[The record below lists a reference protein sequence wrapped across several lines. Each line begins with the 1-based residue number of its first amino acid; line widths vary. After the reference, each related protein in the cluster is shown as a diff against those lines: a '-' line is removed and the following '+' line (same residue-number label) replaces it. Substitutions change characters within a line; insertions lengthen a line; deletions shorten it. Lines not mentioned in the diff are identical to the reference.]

1 MKMKP
6 LVSILIPAYNVA
18 PYISETL
25 NSSIS
30 QTWEN
35 IEVIVVDDGSRDDTL
50 AIAKTYE
57 SKKIKVIGQ
66 DKNLGQTAALNRS
79 LAEAQGD
86 FIQYLDADDIL
97 EPQKIEVQVN
107 RLLKEAS
114 GTLAIAPWARF
125 YKNDLST
132 AKFVPNK
139 DWKDYDDVIAWL
151 VDCWTGNGTMPP
163 SSWLYPR
170 EIIDV
175 TGLWNESLTLNNDM
189 EYFTRAV
196 ISSKRLVFCPESKW
210 YYRSGNPSLSGQR
223 SQQALWS
230 QYEVI
235 RLSTERLLSVENS
248 DRTRLAS
255 ACYWQYFI
263 FMAYPQAP
271 DLIEYATKKVVDLGG
286 GDLKPEGGTLFKM
299 VRDIFGWKIAIHLQR
314 IYYKYRYQSR

>member
-1 MKMKP
+1 MQP
-6 LVSILIPAYNVA
+6 LVSVLIPAYNA
-18 PYISETL
+18 ELYIAETL
-25 NSSIS
+25 DSAIA
-30 QTWEN
+30 QTWQNKE
-35 IEVIVVDDGSRDDTL
+35 IIVVDDGSRDSTF

-57 SKKIKVIGQ
+57 SKKIKVICQG
-66 DKNLGQTAALNRS
+66 KNLGQTAALNRG

-125 YKNDLST
+125 YKNDMST

-175 TGLWNESLTLNNDM
+175 TGLWHESLTLNNDM

-196 ISSKRLVFCPESKW
+196 LSSNRLVFCPEARW

-223 SQQALWS
+223 FQKALWS

-255 ACYWQYFI
+255 AYYWQYFI
-263 FMAYPQAP
+263 FMAYPQVP
-271 DLIEYATKKVVDLGG
+271 DLIKYATQKVVDLGG
-286 GDLKPEGGTLFKM
+286 CHLKPEGGNLFKM
-299 VRDIFGWKIAIHLQR
+299 IRDLFGWKIAIHLQR
-314 IYYKYRYQSR
+314 IYYKYRYPAK